1 MIDKI
6 FNEDCLIGMKNL
18 PDSSVDFVL
27 TDLPYQMIECRWDKK
42 IDIAD
47 FWTQIKRILKP
58 QSSAAMFASGKFS
71 FELALS
77 NWDWYKYKWIWV
89 KNSPTCFVHAKN
101 CPMHKYEEIL
111 IFSNGVINHE
121 SLAPNTRMKYFP
133 QGVTDIPPTTKKTS
147 HGRLVGKSSQ
157 LRGGG

>member
-121 SLAPNTRMKYFP
+121 SLARHTPY
-133 QGVTDIPPTTKKTS
+133 
-147 HGRLVGKSSQ
+147 H
-157 LRGGG
+157 